1 MTIDTESLF
10 KEASAAVNAADSLEA
25 LDHVRVQY
33 LGKKGVLTEQLK
45 GLKDL
50 SGEAK
55 KDAGQA
61 INKIKQELIK
71 AIEAKKIALQQLALQ
86 QKLEAEKIDVTLPGR
101 GQSLGGLHPV
111 TRTLQRI
118 ESFFHGQGFMTA
130 DGPEIEDDYHNF
142 EALNIPQN
150 HPARAMQDTFYINEH
165 SLLRTQT
172 SSVQIRVM
180 KDSEAPFRIISSGR
194 VYRCDFD
201 ITHTPMF
208 HQVEGLMVDENVSF
222 ADLKGTLV
230 EFMRHFF
237 EVDDLQLR
245 FRPSYFPFTEPSAEV
260 DIQCVMCGGDGCRV
274 CKNTGWLEVGGCG
287 MVHPQVL
294 TNVGVDN
301 EKYTGYAFGMGADRL
316 AMLRYGINDLRL
328 LFENDVR
335 FLSQF
340 NRA

>member
-1 MTIDTESLF
+1 MDTDSLF
-10 KEASAAVNAADSLEA
+10 KEAITA
-25 LDHVRVQY
+25 LDAVESIDALDQVRVQY
-33 LGKKGVLTEQLK
+33 LGKKGILTEQLK
-45 GLKDL
+45 GLKNL
-50 SGEAK
+50 SGEEK
-55 KDAGQA
+55 KEAGQA
-61 INKIKQELIK
+61 INKIKQDLQKRIESKRKEIQALEL
-71 AIEAKKIALQQLALQ
+71 KK
-86 QKLEAEKIDVTLPGR
+86 KLDSEKIDVTLPGR

-111 TRTLQRI
+111 TRTIQRI
-118 ESFFHGQGFMTA
+118 ESFFHGQGFVTA

-142 EALNIPQN
+142 EALNIPDN
-150 HPARAMQDTFYINEH
+150 HPARAMQDTFYINEN

-180 KDSEAPFRIISSGR
+180 ENSEAPFRIISSGR

-274 CKNTGWLEVGGCG
+274 CKSTGWLEVGGCG

-328 LFENDVR
+328 LFENDIR